1 MKTITRDMMKDYN
14 IHKLGYDFM
23 GYTFDRREDLSFHHL
38 VVPKRDC
45 KAAGLGEGYLRWNG
59 AILNQ
64 NTSHDYL
71 HIIERMDRDI
81 FLRITAEMIEE
92 NLKGKLDID
101 NLKRIR
107 ELLLYFEDRYE
118 KETNSKGQLILKR
131 KFITKRIDIEV

>member
-45 KAAGLGEGYLRWNG
+45 KAAGLGEGYLKWNG

-71 HIIERMDRDI
+71 HIIERMDRDT
-81 FLRITAEMIEE
+81 FLRITAEMVEE